1 MCLRLPD
8 RSALDIYLML
18 KDKIK
23 DDVKSALKAGDAA
36 RRTTLSTLLSA
47 VKNKELE
54 KRSKLDKSG
63 TAPDQLDFASALS
76 DEEVIEVLG
85 SEIKKR
91 KESAEIY
98 IKAGRPELAD
108 QEKSEVEMLSV
119 YMPEQLSED
128 VIREKVREAIKS
140 TGAVGL
146 KDMGKVI
153 GQVMAAVKGQA
164 DGQAVSGIVKE
175 ELQ

>member
-1 MCLRLPD
+1 
-8 RSALDIYLML
+8 ML

-23 DDVKSALKAGDAA
+23 EDVKSALKAGDSV

-47 VKNKELE
+47 IKNRELE
-54 KRSKLDKSG
+54 KRSKLAKSG
-63 TAPDQLDFASALS
+63 TPADQLDSDSQIL
-76 DEEVIEVLG
+76 DEEIVEVLG

-91 KESAEIY
+91 RESVEIY
-98 IKAGRPELAD
+98 INASRPELAD
-108 QEKSEVEMLSV
+108 KEKAEIEILSI

-128 VIREKVREAIKS
+128 IVREKVREAIKS
-140 TGAVGL
+140 TGAVGP

-153 GQVMAAVKGQA
+153 GQVMSTIKGQTE
-164 DGQAVSGIVKE
+164 GQVVSRIVKE

>member
-1 MCLRLPD
+1 
-8 RSALDIYLML
+8 ML

-36 RRTTLSTLLSA
+36 KRTTLSTFLSA
-47 VKNKELE
+47 IKNKELE
-54 KRSKLDKSG
+54 KRSKLAKSG
-63 TAPDQLDFASALS
+63 TPAEQLDSASILS

-98 IKAGRPELAD
+98 TNAGRPELAE
-108 QEKSEVEMLSV
+108 QEKSEAQMLSA

-128 VIREKVREAIKS
+128 VIREKVREAIKN
-140 TGAVGL
+140 TGAAGL
-146 KDMGKVI
+146 KDMGKVT

-164 DGQAVSGIVKE
+164 DGQIVSKIVKE

>member
-1 MCLRLPD
+1 M
-8 RSALDIYLML
+8 I

-36 RRTTLSTLLSA
+36 RRTTLSTILSA

-54 KRSKLDKSG
+54 KRSKLAKSG
-63 TAPDQLDFASALS
+63 TPADQLDSASMLS

-98 IKAGRPELAD
+98 IKAGRPELAE
-108 QEKSEVEMLSV
+108 QEKSEAQMLSA

-128 VIREKVREAIKS
+128 VIREKVREAIKN
-140 TGAVGL
+140 TGAAGP

-164 DGQAVSGIVKE
+164 DGQVVSRIVKE

>member
-1 MCLRLPD
+1 
-8 RSALDIYLML
+8 ML

-23 DDVKSALKAGDAA
+23 EDVKSALKAGDTA

-54 KRSKLDKSG
+54 KRSRLAKSG
-63 TAPDQLDFASALS
+63 TPADQLDSASALS

-98 IKAGRPELAD
+98 MNASRPELAE
-108 QEKSEVEMLSV
+108 QEKSEAEMLSV

-128 VIREKVREAIKS
+128 VVREKVREAIKS
-140 TGAVGL
+140 TGAVGP

-153 GQVMAAVKGQA
+153 GQVMSVVKGQA
-164 DGQAVSGIVKE
+164 DGQVVSRIAKE